1 MLESEKKS
9 KRIKCAKCGFENLAN
24 ASFCSGCGARL
35 KPFPAELRGRFEAL
49 SLLLLVGSAYLVVSL
64 AVNVIFQVTVFAILS
79 IVSVVFGVYA
89 CYGLYRGRFGRGVF
103 ASSIV
108 AVTFGF
114 AVTFLVFW
122 IGLDVKGVFGPGWV
136 IFLVAGW
143 KLWKDR
149 HVITG

>member
-1 MLESEKKS
+1 LESEKKS
-9 KRIKCAKCGFENLAN
+9 RRVKCAKCGFENLAN

-35 KPFPAELRGRFEAL
+35 KPFPAEVRGRLEAL

-64 AVNVIFQVTVFAILS
+64 AVNVIFQVVIFAILS

-89 CYGLYRGRFGRGVF
+89 SYGLYRGRFGRGVL
-103 ASSIV
+103 ASSVV
-108 AVTFGF
+108 AVAFGF

-122 IGLDVKGVFGPGWV
+122 MGLDVKGVFGPGWV

-143 KLWKDR
+143 KLLKDR
-149 HVITG
+149 HVIMG